1 MPVFGTGL
9 QILRKPET
17 RVDLPAMH
25 QGHEK
30 GKQGT
35 GQVRGPHTARAII
48 GFAAEYLVAQ
58 RAFRGIMPT
67 PGLCRVPGAN
77 KPISGESRFLVI
89 ELSALSKALEE
100 GKQGVGGLI
109 SSGHKAA
116 RMGMRE
122 RAFLEHAYRHASRSG
137 LSPTIRD
144 QAKARSRSDPLP
156 AATSSW
162 PPRAARYVASRI
174 SLSGKDRPWMRFLRD
189 VTQVAEGHRH

>member
-1 MPVFGTGL
+1 MTPEGDQVFERGHVVQFGGMDQAHEGVADMGPIQGAIEERILAVQDGL
-9 QILRKPET
+9 FQDSFPK
-17 RVDLPAMH
+17 V
-25 QGHEK
+25 
-30 GKQGT
+30 
-35 GQVRGPHTARAII
+35 
-48 GFAAEYLVAQ
+48 
-58 RAFRGIMPT
+58 MPT

>member
-58 RAFRGIMPT
+58 RAFRGIIPRH
-67 PGLCRVPGAN
+67 GLFRVTVQ
-77 KPISGESRFLVI
+77 RCDF
-89 ELSALSKALEE
+89 
-100 GKQGVGGLI
+100 
-109 SSGHKAA
+109 AA
-116 RMGMRE
+116 DRGSM
-122 RAFLEHAYRHASRSG
+122 
-137 LSPTIRD
+137 
-144 QAKARSRSDPLP
+144 ARPV
-156 AATSSW
+156 AA
-162 PPRAARYVASRI
+162 
-174 SLSGKDRPWMRFLRD
+174 
-189 VTQVAEGHRH
+189 